1 MNSDNRFNRRQQLA
15 LGTVIML
22 SPALRLFPSQSVIM
36 AGRAS
41 WLCAAAAV
49 PLLLAWLY
57 FMSSFMSHRQ
67 SGEGLPEF
75 ILRTLGPIA
84 GKITLAV
91 LSLWFL
97 IYGGFVLRSGA
108 DRFIVTIYPSS
119 GPAAFSVTMGLIAL
133 AAVLKKPRTM
143 VRFARIVKPVL
154 MGVLFLVAFFS
165 LFSLDFSN
173 LLPVTVHDVMPV
185 MRGSV
190 MAVDIVASAV
200 FYLSLIH
207 I

>member
-67 SGEGLPEF
+67 RGEGLPEL

-91 LSLWFL
+91 RLGDARSRLLFT
-97 IYGGFVLRSGA
+97 VLLTLP
-108 DRFIVTIYPSS
+108 VLYTI
-119 GPAAFSVTMGLIAL
+119 LIAFGSWAAL
-133 AAVLKKPRTM
+133 VALVYIPFALKSVRTVNRGAKGKELIPVLGLTGRAMLIWAVLS
-143 VRFARIVKPVL
+143 AL
-154 MGVLFLVAFFS
+154 AVA
-165 LFSLDFSN
+165 
-173 LLPVTVHDVMPV
+173 VV
-185 MRGSV
+185 
-190 MAVDIVASAV
+190 
-200 FYLSLIH
+200 
-207 I
+207 

>member
-67 SGEGLPEF
+67 RGEGLPEL

-97 IYGGFVLRSGA
+97 IYGGLVL
-108 DRFIVTIYPSS
+108 
-119 GPAAFSVTMGLIAL
+119 
-133 AAVLKKPRTM
+133 
-143 VRFARIVKPVL
+143 
-154 MGVLFLVAFFS
+154 
-165 LFSLDFSN
+165 
-173 LLPVTVHDVMPV
+173 
-185 MRGSV
+185 
-190 MAVDIVASAV
+190 
-200 FYLSLIH
+200 LSLIH

>member
-67 SGEGLPEF
+67 RGEGLPEL

-154 MGVLFLVAFFS
+154 MGVLFMVAFFS
-165 LFSLDFSN
+165 QIGRAH
-173 LLPVTVHDVMPV
+173 V
-185 MRGSV
+185 
-190 MAVDIVASAV
+190 
-200 FYLSLIH
+200 
-207 I
+207 

>member
-84 GKITLAV
+84 GKIDPRRAEPVVSDIRRLCAA
-91 LSLWFL
+91 
-97 IYGGFVLRSGA
+97 LRG
-108 DRFIVTIYPSS
+108 
-119 GPAAFSVTMGLIAL
+119 
-133 AAVLKKPRTM
+133 
-143 VRFARIVKPVL
+143 
-154 MGVLFLVAFFS
+154 
-165 LFSLDFSN
+165 
-173 LLPVTVHDVMPV
+173 
-185 MRGSV
+185 
-190 MAVDIVASAV
+190 
-200 FYLSLIH
+200 
-207 I
+207 